1 MKDFLD
7 KMRKINGGQEDDL
20 MEIIERLEDTDD
32 GLKLLAACSVYAID
46 VYNVEENLED
56 WYNEHFE
63 WDRKK
68 QEKLFNYMLLET
80 LNLPENEFIIDY
92 FSEALSYL
100 ELDYD
105 EEALE
110 EAIENLDKE
119 NLPTLADILSE

>member
-63 WDRKK
+63 WNRKK